1 MALLGSSTKTANLT
15 AGMLFARER
24 LREVIEKEQYWP
36 VPPDLASGIYTT
48 DSSSQTRF
56 FSRVSSVP
64 VSASPPEYRGGYFLT
79 VDVWWWN
86 QAPGQARA
94 GQGILSTR
102 TSQFLYPGVT
112 VP

>member
-24 LREVIEKEQYWP
+24 LREVIEKDQYWP
-36 VPPDLASGIYTT
+36 VPANLASGIYTT
-48 DSSSQTRF
+48 DSTTQTRF
-56 FSRVSSVP
+56 FSRVTSVP
-64 VSASPPEYRGGYFLT
+64 ISASPPEYRGGYFLT

-86 QAPGQARA
+86 PAPGQARQ

-102 TSQFLYPGVT
+102 TSQFFYPGVS